1 MPKVDFITHQGVR
14 ILVLDVS
21 HTKNIDENIAAFNAG
36 RELATKEP
44 PKSVRLMTDVTQAH
58 YTAEGV
64 EVMKE
69 FSKAVTPHI
78 KASAVVGVSGI
89 KRIIVQ
95 SIIKLTGRNIE
106 ILGSREKALDWLAGQ
121 L

>member
-1 MPKVDFITHQGVR
+1 MPKVDFIMHQGVR

-21 HTKNIDENIAAFNAG
+21 HTKNIDENIAAFTAG
-36 RELATKEP
+36 REMAIKEP
-44 PKSVRLMTDVTQAH
+44 LKSVRLLTDVTQAH
-58 YTAEGV
+58 YTTEGV

-69 FSKAVTPHI
+69 FSKTCTPYI

-95 SIIKLTGRNIE
+95 SLIKLTGRHIE
-106 ILGSREKALDWLAGQ
+106 IFGDRDKALEWLSGQ
-121 L
+121 